1 MFRTVRDAAPAV
13 LVPLAWLVVDA
24 AHRGLVGTDAV
35 FVAHL
40 VMAAFVA
47 VFAITGWSAMGRGA
61 LRAWRAV
68 LVAGLG
74 VTLAG
79 IAGFRLSSEPLLTV
93 SVVGW
98 MVLPTAGLAYTG
110 RAFPAARLPYYVSAA
125 LSGLGAVVYVTT
137 LVRSGLLPSSVG
149 IALVGVGQT
158 IGMVDAVLRSR

>member
-1 MFRTVRDAAPAV
+1 VFRTVRDAAPAV

-24 AHRGLVGTDAV
+24 AHRGLVGADAV

-40 VMAAFVA
+40 VMATFVA
-47 VFAITGWSAMGRGA
+47 VFAVTGWSAMARGA

-79 IAGFRLSSEPLLTV
+79 IAGFLLPSESLLTV

-98 MVLPTAGLAYTG
+98 MALPTAGLAYTG
-110 RAFPAARLPYYVSAA
+110 HAFPAARLPYYVSAA
-125 LSGLGAVVYVTT
+125 LSGLGAVVYVAT
-137 LVRSGLLPSSVG
+137 LVQTGQLPPTVGL
-149 IALVGVGQT
+149 ALVGVGQT
-158 IGMVDAVLRSR
+158 IGMVDAVVRSR